1 MSDIYRYTDSLEH
14 HGIKGMKW
22 GVRNNRSQSRA
33 ERKIARRER
42 SVERGRTAVRDKSG
56 GSVKRAYATRAGKTF
71 VKQMALGSM
80 SLVPISNPTAA
91 MGLKFI
97 QGGASYYSAGR
108 DISRAVDI
116 HRYSKTTKK

>member
-14 HGIKGMKW
+14 HGVKGMKW
-22 GVRNNRSQSRA
+22 GVRKNRSQSRA

-56 GSVKRAYATRAGKTF
+56 GSVKRAYATRAGKAF
-71 VKQMALGSM
+71 IKQAALS
-80 SLVPISNPTAA
+80 SITRIPASNPTVAT
-91 MGLKFI
+91 GLKFI
-97 QGGASYYSAGR
+97 QGASSYYTAGK